1 VSILGKASTRGR
13 IITGMA
19 LKRIA
24 YAILPWCL
32 LALMLLRA
40 APAIAK
46 IIQIETQTSVTVAD
60 DLVEVEVAA
69 TNKGDEPAYNV
80 HVHLMLLG
88 KSRTHKGKDL
98 LGEGESLTVFFRK
111 IPSPSKAGTYPLIAR
126 ITFQDVKHHPFSAVS
141 CSSFPIGEA
150 VNSALECLGKAVS
163 ITRGGLLRF
172 TIKNSGSQSR
182 TATATLVLP
191 EELSTPIPRR
201 ELVIEPGAE
210 EVLLFEISNFSALV
224 GAVYPVFCYLEH
236 DSGDAHYTE
245 VANSSVK
252 IVKAENWFRRTR
264 PVWLGLA
271 IITGVILVACQFKR
285 KTV

>member
-1 VSILGKASTRGR
+1 MAPKDIAQSILPCC
-13 IITGMA
+13 
-19 LKRIA
+19 L
-24 YAILPWCL
+24 YAMILL
-32 LALMLLRA
+32 HT

-60 DLVEVEVAA
+60 GIVEVVVVA
-69 TNKGDEPAYNV
+69 TNKGDEPAYHV

-88 KSRTHKGKDL
+88 KSRSHKGKDL

-126 ITFQDVKHHPFSAVS
+126 ISFQDAKHHPFTAVS
-141 CSSFPIGEA
+141 CSSFPIGEG
-150 VNSALECLGKAVS
+150 VDSALECLGKAVS
-163 ITRGGLLRF
+163 ITRGGLQRF
-172 TIKNSGSQSR
+172 TVKNSGSQSR
-182 TATATLVLP
+182 RATATLVLP
-191 EELSTPIPRR
+191 EELSTSIPRR

-224 GAVYPVFCYLEH
+224 GAVYPVFCYLEY

-245 VANSSVK
+245 VATSSVR
-252 IVKAENWFRRTR
+252 IVKAENWFRHTR
-264 PVWLGLA
+264 PIWLGLA

-285 KTV
+285 KTA